1 MGWFKIER
9 YISNMK
15 ALKIVFQRV
24 GEIDLIKNLA
34 KIESVRTA
42 RLEILARSN
51 RINGQRLLA
60 SK

>member
-1 MGWFKIER
+1 
-9 YISNMK
+9 MK